1 MNALIVRIALFISAL
16 IFIYFVVVVVMYS
29 VSIFK
34 AMMNMKT
41 SRKVADSNIDLP
53 SEALAPVSILVPA
66 YNESAT
72 IIESIESLLAS
83 DYPAFEIII
92 VNDGSKDD
100 TLEKVVTHFHLS
112 PLPLT
117 FPQTLPCQPI
127 RRIYTDLNRHK
138 ITLVDKENG
147 GKADSLNAA
156 INLSRFPLICCIDA
170 DCMLE
175 THALKHIARHFA
187 RRAETIAV
195 GGIVRIANGCKMQ
208 RGTIVQPRVP
218 KKMIEKIQI
227 IEYLRAFLTNR
238 FSKNESNNML
248 IISGAFG
255 MFRKDAVV
263 RAGGYRKGLGEDMEL
278 IVRLHHYY
286 IEHHLPYQI
295 TMASDAVCW
304 TQAPSSYK
312 DLKTQRVRWHRGLIT
327 TLFNYRSML
336 FNPKYGKIGSI
347 AYPQQVFIEFGGPLI
362 EALGYLLFVLL
373 LFYFQLTI
381 TAIHL
386 FLMAYLCGVIQALF
400 AVITER
406 FAYNAY
412 QSADNSARLIAACLV
427 EPLYY
432 RPLTVFWRLRACLP
446 YRRSKATWGSIQ
458 RKQF

>member
-400 AVITER
+400 AVIAER

-412 QSADNSARLIAACLV
+412 QSAGNSARLIAACLV

>member
-156 INLSRFPLICCIDA
+156 INLNRFPLICCIDA

-400 AVITER
+400 AVIAER

-412 QSADNSARLIAACLV
+412 QSAGNSARLIAACLV